1 MTISPERLA
10 AYADGELSDAERR
23 EIEIAIAADP
33 ELARQVAAHQ
43 ALRSRLS
50 AHFAP
55 ILDAP
60 LPERLVAPL
69 GLPDERVIDLAAVR
83 EQRERRRRIPRWTWI
98 AGPALAASLVLAIV
112 RPGGDGSDTMVIEG
126 RRYAAGSLAQALDQ
140 QLSANQ
146 PAGAPTRI
154 LLSFKDPSGSYCRG
168 FSGEKRAGIACQD
181 AQGWQLRKLVG
192 ASGAPGSE
200 YGQAGSEQTALM
212 AAAQEMAVGGAL
224 DAAEE
229 RSAQARGWH

>member
-10 AYADGELSDAERR
+10 AYADGELSDVDRR

-33 ELARQVAAHQ
+33 ELARQVAAHR

-55 ILDAP
+55 ILSAP

-69 GLPDERVIDLAAVR
+69 GLGDERVIDLAAAR
-83 EQRERRRRIPRWTWI
+83 EHRDRRRRIPRWTWI

-112 RPGGDGSDTMVIEG
+112 RPGGDGSDITVIDG
-126 RRYAAGSLAQALDQ
+126 RRYAAGSLAQALDE

-146 PAGAPTRI
+146 PGTAPTRI
-154 LLSFKDPSGSYCRG
+154 LLSFKDPGGSYCRG
-168 FSGEKRAGIACQD
+168 FSGEERAGIACRD
-181 AQGWQLRKLVG
+181 AQGWQVRKLVG
-192 ASGAPGSE
+192 ASGAARGE
-200 YGQAGSEQTALM
+200 YGQAGGEQAALL
-212 AAAQEMAVGGAL
+212 AAAQDMAADGAL
-224 DAAEE
+224 DAAQEQ
-229 RSAQARGWH
+229 SARARGWR